1 MATPGQRHSSFSKRA
16 QYTLF
21 TGYIAAGVGAL
32 VGAILLGLSLWQP
45 QFLSGLR
52 GGAQDAALPAT
63 SATAE
68 VRTESKS
75 LIASIRGYLRA
86 GSQNAALKREVEIA
100 RIRLKEAEAVAG
112 ENARLKALLAIRDGA
127 IKPVA
132 VARLVGS
139 TASSTRRFAYLGA
152 GSAQGVTVGMPV
164 ISPRGVIGRILETGR
179 NSSRVLLI
187 LDSESVLPVRR
198 SGDELVAFAEGRGD
212 SLLRI
217 RLINLGINPLKV
229 GDMFLTSG
237 AGGYYRPGTAV
248 AILTRKTADG
258 GLARIVSDPAATD
271 FVAVMPIFEPEA
283 ARVIDT
289 PVERAV
295 GDAVSGGGA
304 GARSGGGAAARNG
317 GGAR

>member
-1 MATPGQRHSSFSKRA
+1 MAPSAQRSPGFSKRA

-21 TGYIAAGVGAL
+21 TGYIAAGVGTL
-32 VGAILLGLSLWQP
+32 VGALLLVISLWQP

-52 GGAQDAALPAT
+52 GTAQDAAIPAT
-63 SATAE
+63 TSVATA
-68 VRTESKS
+68 RTESKGW
-75 LIASIRGYLRA
+75 IANIAGYLRA

-100 RIRLKEAEAVAG
+100 RIRLKEAEAVRQ
-112 ENARLKALLAIRDGA
+112 ENARLKSLLGIRDGDV
-127 IKPVA
+127 KPVA
-132 VARLVGS
+132 IARLVGS
-139 TASSTRRFAYLGA
+139 TASSTRRFAYLSA

-164 ISPRGVIGRILETGR
+164 VSPRGVVGRILEVAR

-217 RLINLGINPLKV
+217 KLINLGLNPLKV
-229 GDMFLTSG
+229 GDLFLTSG

-248 AILTRKTADG
+248 AILTQKSADG

-283 ARVIDT
+283 VRVADT
-289 PVERAV
+289 PVEDTVAE
-295 GDAVSGGGA
+295 GA
-304 GARSGGGAAARNG
+304 DEE
-317 GGAR
+317 

>member
-1 MATPGQRHSSFSKRA
+1 MAPSAQRHAGFSKRA

-21 TGYIAAGVGAL
+21 TGYIAAGLGTL
-32 VGAILLGLSLWQP
+32 VGGLLLAISLWQP

-63 SATAE
+63 SAVATA
-68 VRTESKS
+68 RTESKG
-75 LIASIRGYLRA
+75 LIANIRGYLRA
-86 GSQNAALKREVEIA
+86 GSQNAALKSEVEIA
-100 RIRLKEAEAVAG
+100 RIRLKEAEAVRQ
-112 ENARLKALLAIRDGA
+112 ENARLKALLAIRDGDVQ
-127 IKPVA
+127 PVA
-132 VARLVGS
+132 IARLVGS
-139 TASSTRRFAYLGA
+139 TAASTRRFAYLGA

-164 ISPRGVIGRILETGR
+164 LSPRGVVGRILEVGR

-198 SGDELVAFAEGRGD
+198 SNDQLVAFAEGRGD

-217 RLINLGINPLKV
+217 KLINLGINPLEV
-229 GDMFLTSG
+229 GDLFLTSG

-248 AILTRKTADG
+248 AILTRKSPDG

-283 ARVIDT
+283 AKIVDT
-289 PVERAV
+289 PIEQAV
-295 GDAVSGGGA
+295 GDGEEE
-304 GARSGGGAAARNG
+304 
-317 GGAR
+317 

>member
-1 MATPGQRHSSFSKRA
+1 MAPNTQRHSSFSKRA

-21 TGYIAAGVGAL
+21 TGYIVAGLGTL
-32 VGAILLGLSLWQP
+32 VGAILLAISLWQP

-52 GGAQDAALPAT
+52 SSAQDAVAPAT
-63 SATAE
+63 STVATA
-68 VRTESKS
+68 RTESKG
-75 LIASIRGYLRA
+75 LIATIRGYLRA
-86 GSQNAALKREVEIA
+86 GSQNAELKREVEIA
-100 RIRLKEAEAVAG
+100 RIRLKEAEAVRR
-112 ENARLKALLAIRDGA
+112 ENQRLKALLAIREGEA
-127 IKPVA
+127 KPVA

-152 GSAQGVTVGMPV
+152 GSAQGVAVGMPV
-164 ISPRGVIGRILETGR
+164 VGPRGVVGRILEVGR

-198 SGDELVAFAEGRGD
+198 SSDELVAFAEGRGD

-217 RLINLGINPLKV
+217 KLINLGINPLKV

-248 AILTRKTADG
+248 AILTSKSPDG

-283 ARVIDT
+283 TRVVDT
-289 PVERAV
+289 PVEEAV
-295 GDAVSGGGA
+295 GADEAEVD
-304 GARSGGGAAARNG
+304 
-317 GGAR
+317 